1 MAADHAPEGGLQEV
15 SFLPPSPSGII
26 DDISAPYG
34 PLGSEHESEAL
45 EWALSQTLKQQVT
58 SWCTWFT
65 DNHPPGSQPREIA
78 DAKQWDVDFRVFF
91 IAFPISGARL
101 LRLAEACYGIDR
113 ALCGATTITSQE
125 AKTWRKMDQFEY
137 IMSED
142 LISRWKIGLCQ
153 FQEAIEQDPSS
164 ELAISIR
171 VRDLRVAASALV
183 DALQGDFWDYV
194 LTHLEEQGWMVSF
207 RLQRSIE
214 TREKLVSLSLAAVDK
229 SVEAVKNGEYPNPA
243 RRIVSDKA
251 RANAIAGFQDQALLN
266 EGRHL
271 IHLHSSLYKRR
282 C

>member
-15 SFLPPSPSGII
+15 SFLPPSPSDII
-26 DDISAPYG
+26 DEISDLYG
-34 PLGSEHESEAL
+34 LFGSEHESEAL

-58 SWCTWFT
+58 LWCTWFT

-91 IAFPISGARL
+91 ITFPISGARL

-125 AKTWRKMDQFEY
+125 AKMWRKMDQFEY

-171 VRDLRVAASALV
+171 VHDLRVAVSALV
-183 DALQGDFWDYV
+183 DALQNDFWDDV
-194 LTHLEEQGWMVSF
+194 LTHLEEQGWNVSF
-207 RLQRSIE
+207 RL
-214 TREKLVSLSLAAVDK
+214 
-229 SVEAVKNGEYPNPA
+229 
-243 RRIVSDKA
+243 
-251 RANAIAGFQDQALLN
+251 
-266 EGRHL
+266 
-271 IHLHSSLYKRR
+271 
-282 C
+282 